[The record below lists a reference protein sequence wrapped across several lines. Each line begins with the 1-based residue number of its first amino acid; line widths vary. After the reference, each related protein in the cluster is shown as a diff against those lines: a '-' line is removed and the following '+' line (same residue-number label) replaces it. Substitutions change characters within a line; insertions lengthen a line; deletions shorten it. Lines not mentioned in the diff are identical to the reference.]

1 MSFLNEK
8 KTTTLN
14 MAFLFIFLIGMRE
27 QRFKSDSASTN
38 IEDVVEI
45 FIEDTSESGMQAVVA
60 VVFINDTFCIFF
72 GS

>member
-1 MSFLNEK
+1 
-8 KTTTLN
+8 

-45 FIEDTSESGMQAVVA
+45 FIEDTNESGMQAVVA
-60 VVFINDTFCIFF
+60 EVFTNDMF
-72 GS
+72 

>member
-1 MSFLNEK
+1 M
-8 KTTTLN
+8 T
-14 MAFLFIFLIGMRE
+14 FLFIFLIGMRE

-45 FIEDTSESGMQAVVA
+45 FIEDTNESGMQAVVA
-60 VVFINDTFCIFF
+60 EVFTNDMFWAFF